1 MYWSSST
8 FFEFITFTICYFY
21 CPNEKIS
28 FLYFLLSDSIEINL
42 SWRAPFYFLVWSR
55 SCIIF
60 WIWLTVSINFFSI
73 PWYWLNLDS
82 NFWNTSLRAWIYLI
96 FSEII
101 PLIRSIYFV
110 RFIYFCLWILI
121 SYWIWVN
128 VNHKPISIQALYDYK
143 FEGFNPEDEEG
154 MLFQFK
160 HCTIIRVRPESECI
174 TIPKFQF
181 KHCTIIRK
189 RRAMKAAQMEYFN
202 SSIVRL

>member
-1 MYWSSST
+1 MVSLILYFSYISRSLAYFCLSWDTWPWSCTVSDLYWSSST

-128 VNHKPISIQALYDYK
+128 VLSSLSK
-143 FEGFNPEDEEG
+143 FWHF
-154 MLFQFK
+154 F
-160 HCTIIRVRPESECI
+160 
-174 TIPKFQF
+174 
-181 KHCTIIRK
+181 
-189 RRAMKAAQMEYFN
+189 
-202 SSIVRL
+202 